1 MMLPWFFLS
10 NQPSAGQWAS
20 PSKVRPILMGKIQNE
35 TTLQGQC
42 ARTSDCKPLLAQT
55 LDNRRGAIR
64 HLELAENVVEI
75 VLHRVGADAERL
87 SHLLVGLPPGNLLED
102 LSLAQSQRVIVLTGT
117 RGSPGVPSL
126 LGRRRGLGETRSA
139 QSVQTK

>member
-1 MMLPWFFLS
+1 MPVLLRSISDDAAMVFPF
-10 NQPSAGQWAS
+10 QSAISWAVGV
-20 PSKVRPILMGKIQNE
+20 SK
-35 TTLQGQC
+35 
-42 ARTSDCKPLLAQT
+42 
-55 LDNRRGAIR
+55 RGATR

-139 QSVQTK
+139 QSV